1 MAEKQTTIFRQLIFN
16 IVLPAILALLLLG
29 FLNYTNTK
37 NILVNASTEKN
48 MIISDEITHIHEL
61 QDMALE
67 VVEAELNKRMQTIS
81 DKLVYEIFRD
91 TRDIESADLDKIRR
105 ELRMNPEFEDIYIVN
120 HRGIVVNTTL
130 QADKGLDLFAL
141 GIDHKNL
148 LLGVLG
154 RKEYFSERFAMS
166 ADRTVLKKY
175 SYHSTNDQRYIVE
188 LGFGSAQA
196 DEIIQKI
203 KDRLNSLEGQSLA
216 IQSVDLFIGSDNPFS
231 LNADVKL
238 DEKHLDFYKEVLEEE
253 SIVSFDVK
261 EGKDKLHYDYMFM
274 PRQNTEM
281 YSGGVIRIVSDYAE
295 QRRVLRLEMFKF
307 IGIFGITLI
316 VVMLLLYRKTKVIT
330 DPIKKLVMN
339 VNRITDGHLNERA
352 EVTGNNEI
360 TRLSEKFNLMIAQL
374 EEYYNELEQKVRER
388 TAEIEKQKEEISAQ
402 RDSLEEQRNMLSDA
416 NASLQQAYTEIEE
429 KNRHIEDSIRYAKRI
444 QNAILPPDQYVRR
457 LFADYFILYLPKDI
471 VSGDFYWVSHSDNK
485 VFIAAVDCTGHGVPG
500 AFMSIVGH
508 DRLNYAVNVENAARP
523 ATILNSLNK
532 GVTDTLRQTR
542 SEISV
547 KDGMDIALISIDF
560 DNNKLEFAGA
570 FNPLYHIRDNEL
582 NQVAADKFPVGAFV
596 GEELN
601 KFKNHEFDLNSGD
614 VLYVFSDGYADQF
627 GGPKNKK
634 FMTKRFRELL
644 LEIHQQP
651 MKKQKEELSKR
662 IYEWM
667 GTDNTQVDDILVIG
681 IRI

>member
-1 MAEKQTTIFRQLIFN
+1 MANKQTTIFKQLIFN
-16 IVLPAILALLLLG
+16 VVLPAIIALLLLG

-37 NILVNASTEKN
+37 NILVNASEEKN
-48 MIISDEITHIHEL
+48 LIISDEITHILEL

-67 VVEAELNKRMQTIS
+67 ILEGGLNKRMENIS
-81 DKLVYEIFRD
+81 SELVNEIFRN
-91 TRDIESADLDKIRR
+91 TNKIETADLEVIRR
-105 ELRMNPEFEDIYIVN
+105 QLHMNPDFEDIYIIN
-120 HRGIVVNTTL
+120 HKGIVVNTTL
-130 QADKGLDLFAL
+130 LQDKGLNLFE
-141 GIDHKNL
+141 
-148 LLGVLG
+148 LGVDHRNFLMGIMG
-154 RKEYFSERFAMS
+154 RGEYLSERFAMS
-166 ADRTVLKKY
+166 ANTSTLKKY
-175 SYHSTNDQRYIVE
+175 TYHPTPDQRYIVE

-203 KDRLNSLEGQSLA
+203 KDRLNGLA
-216 IQSVDLFIGSDNPFS
+216 GKGSAIESVDLFIGSDNPFS

-238 DEKHLDFYKEVLEEE
+238 DEKHLEIYKQVLNDQ
-253 SIVSFDVK
+253 SKVSFEEK
-261 EGKDKLHYDYMFM
+261 EGKTKLNYDYIFM
-274 PRQNTEM
+274 PRRNTDL
-281 YSGGVIRIVSDYAE
+281 YAGGVIRIVSDFSG
-295 QRRVLRLEMFKF
+295 QRQLLRIELFKF
-307 IGIFGITLI
+307 IGIFGITL
-316 VVMLLLYRKTKVIT
+316 VVVIMLLYRKTRVIT

-339 VNRITDGHLNERA
+339 VNRISDGHLNERA
-352 EVTGNNEI
+352 EVSGNNEI

-457 LFADYFILYLPKDI
+457 LFTDYFILYMPKDI
-471 VSGDFYWVSHSDNK
+471 VSGDFYWVSHTENK
-485 VFIAAVDCTGHGVPG
+485 AFIAAVDCTGHGVPG

-508 DRLNYAVNVENAARP
+508 DRLNFAVNVEDANRP
-523 ATILNSLNK
+523 AAILNSLNK

-560 DNNKLEFAGA
+560 DKNKLEYAGA

-582 NQVAADKFPVGAFV
+582 QQIPANKFPIGAFV

-601 KFKNHEFDLNSGD
+601 KFTNHQLDLKSGD
-614 VLYVFSDGYADQF
+614 VLYVFSDGYPDQF
-627 GGPKNKK
+627 GGPRNKK

-644 LEIHQQP
+644 VEINNQP
-651 MKKQKEELSKR
+651 MKEQKETLTTQ
-662 IYEWM
+662 IHDWM
-667 GTDNTQVDDILVIG
+667 GENDQVDDILIIG